1 MSDANSRPVWI
12 TGGSSGIGLAA
23 ALELA
28 GAGHPVALTGRREDA
43 LKAACARI
51 EAAGGRAIPAV
62 ADVTDAL
69 QVARAHDDIV
79 ARLGPVAVLIN
90 SAGFNIPERSW
101 STLQATG
108 FDEAIAGNVNGSLH
122 AILEVLP
129 GMRARQDGLIVN
141 LISGA
146 GRYVWAGA
154 GPAYTAA
161 KHAVFAMTS
170 SLNMEEAANGIRAC
184 ALCPGE
190 VDTPIMDARPQPPS
204 AEQRSRML
212 SAGDI
217 GKFIRYIAEAPPTMN
232 FTEVVIMPTGRVRTH
247 G

>member
-1 MSDANSRPVWI
+1 MSDTGRKPVWI

-28 GAGHPVALTGRREDA
+28 SAGYPVALTGRREDA
-43 LKAACARI
+43 LTAACAKVV
-51 EAAGGRAIPAV
+51 AAGGSAIHAA
-62 ADVTDAL
+62 ADVTDAS
-69 QVARAHDDIV
+69 QVARAHADIV
-79 ARLGPVAVLIN
+79 ASLGPVGVLIN

-101 STLQATG
+101 SSLRADG
-108 FDEAIAGNVNGSLH
+108 FDKAIAGNVSGSLYT
-122 AILEVLP
+122 ILEVLP
-129 GMRARQDGLIVN
+129 GMRAMEEGLIVN
-141 LISGA
+141 LVSGA
-146 GRYVWAGA
+146 GRYVWPGA

-170 SLNMEEAANGIRAC
+170 SLNMEEAPNGIRAC

-217 GKFIRYIAEAPPTMN
+217 GKFIRYLAEAPPTMN
-232 FTEVVIMPTGRVRTH
+232 FTEVVIMPTGRVRKRD
-247 G
+247 

>member
-1 MSDANSRPVWI
+1 MSGTGRKPVWI

-28 GAGHPVALTGRREDA
+28 AAGHPVALTGRREDA
-43 LKAACARI
+43 LKAACAQV
-51 EAAGGRAIPAV
+51 EAAGGKAIHAV
-62 ADVTDAL
+62 ADVTDAS
-69 QVARAHDDIV
+69 QVARAHGDIV
-79 ARLGPVAVLIN
+79 ARLGPVGVLIN

-101 STLQATG
+101 STLGAKG
-108 FDEAIAGNVNGSLH
+108 FDEAIAGNVNGSLYT
-122 AILEVLP
+122 ILEVLP
-129 GMRARQDGLIVN
+129 GMRAMEDGLIVN

-146 GRYVWAGA
+146 GRYVWPGA

-170 SLNMEEAANGIRAC
+170 SLNMEEAKNGIRAC

-204 AEQRSRML
+204 ADQRSRML
-212 SAGDI
+212 SASNVAG
-217 GKFIRYIAEAPPTMN
+217 FIRYMVDAPTTMN
-232 FTEVVIMPTGRVRTH
+232 FTEVVIMPTGRVRQD

>member
-1 MSDANSRPVWI
+1 MSETGRKPVWI

-28 GAGHPVALTGRREDA
+28 AAGHPVALTGRREDA
-43 LKAACARI
+43 LKAACAQV
-51 EAAGGRAIPAV
+51 EAAGGKAIHAA
-62 ADVTDAL
+62 ADVTDAS
-69 QVARAHDDIV
+69 QVARAHADIV
-79 ARLGPVAVLIN
+79 ARLGPVGVLIN

-101 STLQATG
+101 STLGAKG
-108 FDEAIAGNVNGSLH
+108 FDEAIAGNVNGSLYT
-122 AILEVLP
+122 ILEVLP
-129 GMRARQDGLIVN
+129 GMRAMEDGLIVN

-146 GRYVWAGA
+146 GRYVWPGA

-170 SLNMEEAANGIRAC
+170 SLNMEEAKNGVRAC

-204 AEQRSRML
+204 ADQRSRML
-212 SAGDI
+212 SASEVAG
-217 GKFIRYIAEAPPTMN
+217 FIRYMVDAPPTMN
-232 FTEVVIMPTGRVRTH
+232 FTEVVIMPTGRVRQD

>member
-1 MSDANSRPVWI
+1 MVSNDTRLAWI

-23 ALELA
+23 ARELA
-28 GAGHPVALTGRREDA
+28 AAGYAVALTGRREQA
-43 LKAACARI
+43 LQAACAGI
-51 EAAGGRAIPAV
+51 AAEGGSATYAV
-62 ADVTDAL
+62 ADVSSAE
-69 QVARAHDDIV
+69 QVKRAHGEITEKC
-79 ARLGPVAVLIN
+79 GPVSVLIN

-101 STLQATG
+101 STLGSQG
-108 FDEAIAGNVNGSLH
+108 FDEAIAGNVNGSLY

-129 GMRARQDGLIVN
+129 GMRAMQDGLIVN

-146 GRYVWAGA
+146 GRYVWPGA
-154 GPAYTAA
+154 GPAYTTA

-170 SLNMEEAANGIRAC
+170 SLNMEEAGNGIRAC

-212 SAGDI
+212 SAEDI
-217 GKFIRYIAEAPPTMN
+217 GKFIHYIAEAPPTMN
-232 FTEVVIMPTGRVRTH
+232 FTEVVIMPTGRVRNAR
-247 G
+247 

>member
-1 MSDANSRPVWI
+1 MGSRNGKLAWV

-23 ALELA
+23 AQERAKA
-28 GAGHPVALTGRREDA
+28 GYAVALTGRRQEA
-43 LKAACARI
+43 LKAACAGI
-51 EAAGGRAIPAV
+51 AAAGGSASYAV
-62 ADVTDAL
+62 AEVSSAE
-69 QVARAHDDIV
+69 QVGRAHREIV
-79 ARLGPVAVLIN
+79 ERCGPVSVLVN

-101 STLQATG
+101 STLGIDG
-108 FDEAIAGNVNGSLH
+108 FDEAIAGNVNGSLY

-129 GMRARQDGLIVN
+129 GMREMQDGLIVN

-146 GRYVWAGA
+146 GRYVWPGA
-154 GPAYTAA
+154 GPAYTTA

-170 SLNMEEAANGIRAC
+170 SLNMEEAGNGIRAC

-212 SAGDI
+212 SAEDI

-232 FTEVVIMPTGRVRTH
+232 FTEVVIMPTGRVRSTR
-247 G
+247 

>member
-1 MSDANSRPVWI
+1 MSSTGRKPVWI

-23 ALELA
+23 AIELA
-28 GAGHPVALTGRREDA
+28 AAGHPVALTGRREDA
-43 LKAACARI
+43 LKAACARV
-51 EAAGGRAIPAV
+51 EAAGGTAIHAA
-62 ADVTDAL
+62 ADVTDAS
-69 QVARAHDDIV
+69 QVARAHGDIV
-79 ARLGPVAVLIN
+79 ARLGPVGVLIN

-101 STLQATG
+101 STLGAKG
-108 FDEAIAGNVNGSLH
+108 FDEAIAGNVNGSLYT
-122 AILEVLP
+122 ILEVLP
-129 GMRARQDGLIVN
+129 GMRAMEDGLIVN

-146 GRYVWAGA
+146 GRYVWPGA

-170 SLNMEEAANGIRAC
+170 SLNMEEAKNGIRAC

-204 AEQRSRML
+204 ADQRSRML
-212 SAGDI
+212 SANDVAG
-217 GKFIRYIAEAPPTMN
+217 FIRYMVDAPPTMN
-232 FTEVVIMPTGRVRTH
+232 FTEVVIMPTGRVRQD